1 MSGNLSILHISD
13 THNLHRAMG
22 TLPDAD
28 VLVHSG
34 DFTMGGT
41 ENEAI
46 DFLEWF
52 CAQPH
57 RHKIFIAGNHDDCLY
72 GATVDGLPDN
82 CHYLCNSG
90 AVIEGIRFYGIPMFV
105 EDDINGCYDTHIAN
119 IPSDTD
125 VLITHQPPLGIL
137 DGSNGVCYGS
147 RKLLERIVETSIRL
161 HLFGHVHAAY
171 GTQGNKDRMFV
182 NSSQVDENYVL
193 ANMPACLQHNKVE
206 DRNPPSYYKSG

>member
-41 ENEAI
+41 EDEAI

-90 AVIEGIRFYGIPMFV
+90 VVIEGIRFYGIPMFV
-105 EDDINGCYDTHIAN
+105 DDDIGGYYDTHIAD

-137 DGSNGVCYGS
+137 DDSEGICYGS
-147 RKLLERIVETSIRL
+147 RKLLERIGDTSVRV
-161 HLFGHVHAAY
+161 HLFGHVHTAY
-171 GTQGNKDRMFV
+171 GTQRHKNRMFV
-182 NSSQVDENYVL
+182 NSSLVDESYVL
-193 ANMPACLQHNKVE
+193 SNTPVLVPLYNL
-206 DRNPPSYYKSG
+206 